1 MLHVTRRRTF
11 YISPFIVVAVVADD
25 DAVVAVDVPVV
36 VAAAVVVVNVVA
48 VAADVIRV
56 SSIFFSKHFHPFLSL
71 KPFPHNAENV

>member
-11 YISPFIVVAVVADD
+11 YISPFIVVADD
-25 DAVVAVDVPVV
+25 DAVVV
-36 VAAAVVVVNVVA
+36 VAAATAVVVVVDV